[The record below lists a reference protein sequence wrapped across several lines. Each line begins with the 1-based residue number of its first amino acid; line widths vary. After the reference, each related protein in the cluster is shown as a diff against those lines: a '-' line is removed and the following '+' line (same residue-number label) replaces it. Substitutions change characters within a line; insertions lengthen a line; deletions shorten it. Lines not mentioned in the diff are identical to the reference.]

1 MLEPNDPREFLRIA
15 VQYST
20 GQTAKVR
27 KIFHPNQEPPDH
39 VFIQPPFRTSMAS
52 KTSAFDLFFH
62 HHSRSTR
69 SSDALFS
76 QNYVPLP
83 RSTLDSY
90 LSNTPSL
97 QKHAK
102 ERARLADEARSLFEN
117 WLIELFE
124 GFNLLFY
131 GYGSKRE
138 LVNEFATST
147 CARHGHIVVVNG
159 YLPSIGPADILS
171 SIEQIEGILDEPLI
185 GSGAD
190 ARAERVRKFFSDP
203 GCPAPLFLVVH
214 NIDAQQLRTS
224 RAQRILCS
232 LSSAKDLHLVAT
244 VDHVN
249 APLLFPRDAALAR
262 KPHLGALSGL
272 PSKDLLGYDGEDE
285 DEDGEGEP
293 DPSNPPPHSQPL
305 PTAPVLKR
313 ERGIVSWMWLW
324 HDLTTFQPYTAELA
338 HRDLTF
344 PPSASTSSAAAA
356 TNPALTATAGGE
368 LTESAAHHV
377 LASVP
382 TKAQK
387 LFSLLLTRQLASLDN
402 EGVVRTPAGGMDKY
416 GVRFETLLAAAR
428 DEFVAANEAALRG
441 LLGEF
446 RDHGMVIGRE
456 AEGEGGELLW
466 VPAGQEV
473 LIAIFGELN
482 K

>member
-1 MLEPNDPREFLRIA
+1 
-15 VQYST
+15 
-20 GQTAKVR
+20 
-27 KIFHPNQEPPDH
+27 
-39 VFIQPPFRTSMAS
+39 MAS

-69 SSDALFS
+69 SSDTLFS
-76 QNYVPLP
+76 QSYAPLP
-83 RSTLDSY
+83 RSTLDSL

-102 ERARLADEARSLFEN
+102 ERARLADEARSLFEH
-117 WLIELFE
+117 WLNELFE

-138 LVNEFATST
+138 LVNEFASRT
-147 CARHGHIVVVNG
+147 CAPHGHVVIVNG
-159 YLPSIGPADILS
+159 YLPSVGPADILS
-171 SIEQIEGILDEPLI
+171 SIEQIEGILDESLI

-190 ARAERVRKFFSDP
+190 ARAERIRKFFSSP
-203 GCPAPLFLVVH
+203 GCPAPLFLVLH
-214 NIDAQQLRTS
+214 NIDAQQLRTN
-224 RAQRILCS
+224 RAQRVLCS
-232 LSSAKDLHLVAT
+232 LSSANDIHIVAT
-244 VDHVN
+244 VDHIN

-272 PSKDLLGYDGEDE
+272 P
-285 DEDGEGEP
+285 
-293 DPSNPPPHSQPL
+293 
-305 PTAPVLKR
+305 TVT
-313 ERGIVSWMWLW
+313 SWAWLW

-338 HRDLTF
+338 HRDLTL
-344 PPSASTSSAAAA
+344 PPSASTSSAATTA
-356 TNPALTATAGGE
+356 NPALTATAGGE

-387 LFSLLLTRQLASLDN
+387 LFSLLLARQLASLDN
-402 EGVVRTPAGGMDKY
+402 EGVVRTPTAGMDKY

-446 RDHGMVIGRE
+446 RDHGMVVGRE

-473 LIAIFGELN
+473 LVAISGELN